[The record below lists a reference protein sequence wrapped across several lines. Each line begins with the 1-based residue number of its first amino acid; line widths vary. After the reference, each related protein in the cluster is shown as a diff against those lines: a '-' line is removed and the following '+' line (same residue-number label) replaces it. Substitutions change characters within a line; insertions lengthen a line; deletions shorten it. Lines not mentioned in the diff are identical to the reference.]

1 MKPLSPMGDRG
12 QRMDRLEQP
21 WKMRVLRTLIN
32 LLKVCTCLYLL
43 LHVMIAIMLL
53 AVDELHMH
61 HLLLLNLTNSAML
74 YRVCGSRCS
83 YHGGL
88 QDQGVGD

>member
-32 LLKVCTCLYLL
+32 LLKVCTCLSLL
-43 LHVMIAIMLL
+43 LHVMTLQQGAGIRN
-53 AVDELHMH
+53 VPGDGH
-61 HLLLLNLTNSAML
+61 TG
-74 YRVCGSRCS
+74 VWCS
-83 YHGGL
+83 SL
-88 QDQGVGD
+88 ETQSQVQ